1 MTPQPDTRHPL
12 ARTTGRRR
20 RLALAVLFMPLTMI
34 AASCNGGGLTDSPT
48 TTTLVPPTPDSVIV
62 MEGRPLRR
70 RNGRLHRARSK
81 RGHSHL
87 TDRQAL
93 WLAPDVREAL
103 AEHWRNQGELEHAS
117 VVAFED
123 LARRLAL
130 VDAPDDLIVRS
141 LQAAQQETDHAER
154 CFELAGRYLG
164 ESLRPGR
171 LRRPL
176 RLPRSRDTELARL
189 AVEALRDGI
198 VNEGFAAWLAQEQL
212 ERARDRRVQETLA
225 VIARDEAGHAD
236 LAIDVLAWCLAEG
249 GAEVAAAV
257 REAAGELPARMSAGV
272 VPAGLDRRALADHGF
287 FDPDP
292 TGEGYAGVLN
302 AALAHVPLDAIQRAA

>member
-1 MTPQPDTRHPL
+1 
-12 ARTTGRRR
+12 
-20 RLALAVLFMPLTMI
+20 MI
-34 AASCNGGGLTDSPT
+34 
-48 TTTLVPPTPDSVIV
+48 
-62 MEGRPLRR
+62 EGRPLRR

-81 RGHSHL
+81 RGRSHL

-93 WLAPDVREAL
+93 WLAPDVRDAL

-123 LARRLAL
+123 LARRLTL
-130 VDAPDDLIVRS
+130 VDAPDDLILRS
-141 LQAAQQETDHAER
+141 LQAAQQEADHAAR

-176 RLPRSRDTELARL
+176 RLPRSRETELARL

-198 VNEGFAAWLAQEQL
+198 VNEGFAAWLAEQQL
-212 ERARDRRVQETLA
+212 DRARDRRVQETLA
-225 VIARDEAGHAD
+225 VIARDEAGHAA
-236 LAIDVLAWCLAEG
+236 LAVDVLAWCLAEG
-249 GAEVAAAV
+249 GSTVAAAV
-257 REAAGELPARMSAGV
+257 REAAAELPARMSAGV
-272 VPAGLDRRALADHGF
+272 VPVGLDQRALADHGF

-292 TGEGYAGVLN
+292 TGEGYAEVLS
-302 AALAHVPLDAIQRAA
+302 AALAHVPHAAIQRAA

>member
-1 MTPQPDTRHPL
+1 MTPHHPPRQIRPTL
-12 ARTTGRRR
+12 GRRAR
-20 RLALAVLFMPLTMI
+20 YALTALLLPLGV
-34 AASCNGGGLTDSPT
+34 AATGCNGGLTDSPST
-48 TTTLVPPTPDSVIV
+48 TVPATQVPIV
-62 MEGRPLRR
+62 VEGRPLRR

-93 WLAPDVREAL
+93 WLAPAVREAL

-117 VVAFED
+117 VVAFDD

-130 VDAPDDLIVRS
+130 VDAPDDLILRS
-141 LQAAQQETDHAER
+141 LQAARQETDHAAQ

-176 RLPRSRDTELARL
+176 RLPRSRETELARL

-198 VNEGFAAWLAQEQL
+198 VNEGFAAWLAEQQL
-212 ERARDRRVQETLA
+212 ERARDRRVQDTLA
-225 VIARDEAGHAD
+225 VIARDEAGHAA
-236 LAIDVLAWCLAEG
+236 LAIDVLAWCLEEG
-249 GAEVAAAV
+249 GCSVAAAV
-257 REAAGELPARMSAGV
+257 HAAAAELPMRMAAAV
-272 VPAGLDRRALADHGF
+272 VPHGLDQRALADHGF
-287 FDPDP
+287 YDPDP
-292 TGEGYAGVLN
+292 DGDGYASVLA
-302 AALAHVPLDAIQRAA
+302 AALEHVPEDAGRRAA

>member
-1 MTPQPDTRHPL
+1 MTPQHHTCQTL
-12 ARTTGRRR
+12 ARPASRRGQ
-20 RLALAVLFMPLTMI
+20 LALAALFMPLTMV
-34 AASCNGGGLTDSPT
+34 AAACNGGGLTDSPT
-48 TTTLVPPTPDSVIV
+48 TTVPPQESFLVV
-62 MEGRPLRR
+62 EGRPLRR

-93 WLAPDVREAL
+93 WLAPAVREAL

-130 VDAPDDLIVRS
+130 VDAPDDLILRS

-176 RLPRSRDTELARL
+176 RLPRSRETELARL

-198 VNEGFAAWLAQEQL
+198 VNEGFAAWLAQQQL
-212 ERARDRRVQETLA
+212 QRARDRRVQETLA
-225 VIARDEAGHAD
+225 VIARDEAGHAA
-236 LAIDVLAWCLAEG
+236 LAVDVLAWCLAEG
-249 GAEVAAAV
+249 GATVAAAV
-257 REAAGELPARMSAGV
+257 HAATAELPALMRAAL
-272 VPAGLDRRALADHGF
+272 VPHGLDARALADHGF

-292 TGEGYAGVLN
+292 DGDGYTGVLA
-302 AALAHVPLDAIQRAA
+302 AALEHVPESAGQRAA